1 MRHLV
6 EVFLYQL
13 DATVMGLDILNALC
27 PRAEHTDNIA
37 EVDSTFVI
45 SMSVK

>member
-1 MRHLV
+1 MRYLV

-13 DATVMGLDILNALC
+13 DATVMGSDILNALC
-27 PRAEHTDNIA
+27 PRAEHTENIA
-37 EVDSTFVI
+37 EVVSTFGI